1 MESNLIHFKPKTHQL
16 PVQRIYCADP
26 HIVALK
32 GNSQSY
38 IYFFSRKWINELLIL
53 NPTYDIVL
61 GIVRNIDVENKC
73 FYILTPE
80 PVERLNSVNALIKG
94 NVELPSGYFSQV
106 KFLTVTFSISR
117 SQNMCRF

>member
-1 MESNLIHFKPKTHQL
+1 M
-16 PVQRIYCADP
+16 
-26 HIVALK
+26 
-32 GNSQSY
+32 
-38 IYFFSRKWINELLIL
+38 LIL
-53 NPTYDIVL
+53 KPTYDIVL